1 MPPPV
6 APRVAARARV
16 AYDASAPAR
25 DGRPPVKAL
34 QANGRPR
41 RNPVGRHC
49 TVECPG
55 PIMVNLLVLLRF
67 ESGDDAVPAADAAM
81 LAYTERVE
89 HGGGQ
94 VVDREAD
101 QLLVC
106 LTDMRWGLQSL
117 RELLARAR
125 REGFVVRAAIVQAVL
140 ARPDP
145 RELRPVFTA
154 RTLETLL
161 RLAGQVGRQQV
172 GITPKL
178 LSLIQLA
185 APEFADLFESP
196 AQPESVLPGETRAQ
210 PVLVM
215 AG

>member
-1 MPPPV
+1 
-6 APRVAARARV
+6 
-16 AYDASAPAR
+16 
-25 DGRPPVKAL
+25 
-34 QANGRPR
+34 
-41 RNPVGRHC
+41 
-49 TVECPG
+49 
-55 PIMVNLLVLLRF
+55 MVNLLILLRF
-67 ESGDDAVPAADAAM
+67 ESGDHAGPAADAAM
-81 LAYTERVE
+81 LGYAQRVE
-89 HGGGQ
+89 RGGGQ
-94 VVDREAD
+94 IVDREAD

-106 LTDMRWGLQSL
+106 LTDMRWGLRSL
-117 RELLARAR
+117 RELLAEAR

-145 RELRPVFTA
+145 QESRPVFTT

-161 RLAGQVGRQQV
+161 RLAGHVGRQQV

-185 APEFADLFESP
+185 APEFADVFETP
-196 AQPESVLPGETRAQ
+196 AEPESMLPGETRAQ

>member
-1 MPPPV
+1 
-6 APRVAARARV
+6 
-16 AYDASAPAR
+16 
-25 DGRPPVKAL
+25 
-34 QANGRPR
+34 
-41 RNPVGRHC
+41 
-49 TVECPG
+49 
-55 PIMVNLLVLLRF
+55 MVNLLVLLRF
-67 ESGDDAVPAADAAM
+67 ESGDDAAAAADAAM
-81 LAYTERVE
+81 LAYAARVE

-106 LTDMRWGLQSL
+106 LTDMRWGLGSL
-117 RELLARAR
+117 RELLAEAR
-125 REGFVVRAAIVQAVL
+125 SGGFVVRAAIVQAVL

-145 RELRPVFTA
+145 RDLRPVFTA

-161 RLAGQVGRQQV
+161 RLAGQVGRQQI

-185 APEFADLFESP
+185 APEFADLFVSP
-196 AQPESVLPGETRAQ
+196 PEPESVLSGETRAQ

>member
-1 MPPPV
+1 
-6 APRVAARARV
+6 
-16 AYDASAPAR
+16 
-25 DGRPPVKAL
+25 
-34 QANGRPR
+34 
-41 RNPVGRHC
+41 
-49 TVECPG
+49 
-55 PIMVNLLVLLRF
+55 MVNLLILLRF
-67 ESGDDAVPAADAAM
+67 ESGDHAGPAADAAM
-81 LAYTERVE
+81 LGYAQRVE
-89 HGGGQ
+89 QGGGQ

-106 LTDMRWGLQSL
+106 LTDMRWGLRSL
-117 RELLARAR
+117 RELLAEAR

-145 RELRPVFTA
+145 QEARPVFTT

-161 RLAGQVGRQQV
+161 RLAGHVGRQQV

-178 LSLIQLA
+178 LSLIQLS
-185 APEFADLFESP
+185 APEFADLFASADAP
-196 AQPESVLPGETRAQ
+196 ARALPGEHGPQ